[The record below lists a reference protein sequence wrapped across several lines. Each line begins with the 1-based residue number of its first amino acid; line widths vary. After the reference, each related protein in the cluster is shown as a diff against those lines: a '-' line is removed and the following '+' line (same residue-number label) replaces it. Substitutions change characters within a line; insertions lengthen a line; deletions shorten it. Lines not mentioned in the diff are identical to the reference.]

1 MSKRKRIIALLVG
14 VILLAGTAGTLAW
27 LSVTGVLVNQFGI
40 GSVTPSVQETL
51 NGNVKSD
58 VKAQN
63 TGTAPAYIRAAVDI
77 YWQDGNGAR
86 LWEEPKEEPKEEADY
101 EIAWSVA
108 DASGANLADNWVKA
122 SDGFYYWTSPV
133 LPAVKPACSLIELP
147 SSRQPKVAI
156 LSLISPLRRSRRR
169 PMRPCAMHGT
179 ARSMMACW
187 CRRME
192 VRKYGVPNSQRCCA
206 LLALH
211 GRGHFLRGRAR
222 CSRPCV
228 CRYSRDCL

>member
-51 NGNVKSD
+51 NGKVKSD
-58 VKAQN
+58 VKAKN

-77 YWQDGNGAR
+77 YWQDATSGAR
-86 LWEEPKEEPKEEADY
+86 LWDEPKAGTDY

-108 DASGANLADNWVKA
+108 DASGANSADNWVKA

-133 LPAVKPACSLIELP
+133 APMGKTDVLIKSVTEQKAYGKNLVVDISTQAIQSTPGDAAAEAWGCAVKDGVLVPP
-147 SSRQPKVAI
+147 
-156 LSLISPLRRSRRR
+156 
-169 PMRPCAMHGT
+169 HGG
-179 ARSMMACW
+179 A
-187 CRRME
+187 
-192 VRKYGVPNSQRCCA
+192 
-206 LLALH
+206 
-211 GRGHFLRGRAR
+211 
-222 CSRPCV
+222 
-228 CRYSRDCL
+228 

>member
-51 NGNVKSD
+51 NGKVKSD
-58 VKAQN
+58 VKAKN

-77 YWQDGNGAR
+77 YWQDQDGAR
-86 LWEEPKEEPKEEADY
+86 LWDEPKEEPKGEADY

-108 DASGANLADNWVKA
+108 DASGANSAYNWFMA

-133 LPAVKPACSLIELP
+133 APGAETGVLINRVTELKATEGRNLVVDISTQAVQATPDEAVHDAWGCSVENDVLVP
-147 SSRQPKVAI
+147 P
-156 LSLISPLRRSRRR
+156 
-169 PMRPCAMHGT
+169 HGG
-179 ARSMMACW
+179 A
-187 CRRME
+187 
-192 VRKYGVPNSQRCCA
+192 
-206 LLALH
+206 
-211 GRGHFLRGRAR
+211 
-222 CSRPCV
+222 
-228 CRYSRDCL
+228 

>member
-51 NGNVKSD
+51 NGKVKSD
-58 VKAQN
+58 VKAKN

-77 YWQDGNGAR
+77 YWQDQDGAR
-86 LWEEPKEEPKEEADY
+86 LWDEPKEEPKGEADY

-108 DASGANLADNWVKA
+108 DASGANSAYNWVKA

-133 LPAVKPACSLIELP
+133 APGAETGVLINSVTELKATEGRNLVVDISTQAVQATPDEAVHDAWGCSVENDVLVP
-147 SSRQPKVAI
+147 P
-156 LSLISPLRRSRRR
+156 
-169 PMRPCAMHGT
+169 HGG
-179 ARSMMACW
+179 
-187 CRRME
+187 
-192 VRKYGVPNSQRCCA
+192 RKYGVPDS
-206 LLALH
+206 
-211 GRGHFLRGRAR
+211 
-222 CSRPCV
+222 
-228 CRYSRDCL
+228 

>member
-27 LSVTGVLVNQFGI
+27 LSVTGVLVNKFGI

-51 NGNVKSD
+51 NGKVKSD
-58 VKAQN
+58 VKAKN

-86 LWEEPKEEPKEEADY
+86 LWEEPKGEADY

-108 DASGANLADNWVKA
+108 DASGANSAYNWVKA

-133 LPAVKPACSLIELP
+133 APGAETGVLINRVTELKVTEGRNLVVDISTQAVQATPDEAVHDAWGCSVENDVLVP
-147 SSRQPKVAI
+147 P
-156 LSLISPLRRSRRR
+156 
-169 PMRPCAMHGT
+169 HGG
-179 ARSMMACW
+179 A
-187 CRRME
+187 
-192 VRKYGVPNSQRCCA
+192 
-206 LLALH
+206 
-211 GRGHFLRGRAR
+211 
-222 CSRPCV
+222 
-228 CRYSRDCL
+228 

>member
-51 NGNVKSD
+51 YGKVKSD
-58 VKAQN
+58 VKAKN

-77 YWQDGNGAR
+77 YWQDQDGAR
-86 LWEEPKEEPKEEADY
+86 LWDEPKEEPKGEADY

-108 DASGANLADNWVKA
+108 DASGANSAYNWVKA

-133 LPAVKPACSLIELP
+133 APGAETGVLINRVTELKATEGRNLVVDISNQAVQATPDEAVRDAWGCSVENDVLVP
-147 SSRQPKVAI
+147 P
-156 LSLISPLRRSRRR
+156 
-169 PMRPCAMHGT
+169 HGG
-179 ARSMMACW
+179 A
-187 CRRME
+187 
-192 VRKYGVPNSQRCCA
+192 
-206 LLALH
+206 
-211 GRGHFLRGRAR
+211 
-222 CSRPCV
+222 
-228 CRYSRDCL
+228 

>member
-51 NGNVKSD
+51 NGKVKSD
-58 VKAQN
+58 VKAKN

-77 YWQDGNGAR
+77 YWQDQDGAR
-86 LWEEPKEEPKEEADY
+86 LWDEPKDEPKGEADY

-108 DASGANLADNWVKA
+108 DASGANSAYNWVKA

-133 LPAVKPACSLIELP
+133 APGAETGVLINRVTELKATEGRNLVVDISTQAVQAMPDEAVHDAWGCSVENDVLVP
-147 SSRQPKVAI
+147 P
-156 LSLISPLRRSRRR
+156 
-169 PMRPCAMHGT
+169 HGG
-179 ARSMMACW
+179 A
-187 CRRME
+187 
-192 VRKYGVPNSQRCCA
+192 
-206 LLALH
+206 
-211 GRGHFLRGRAR
+211 
-222 CSRPCV
+222 
-228 CRYSRDCL
+228 

>member
-51 NGNVKSD
+51 NGKVKSD
-58 VKAQN
+58 VKAKN

-77 YWQDGNGAR
+77 YWQDQDGAR
-86 LWEEPKEEPKEEADY
+86 LWDEPKEEPKGEADY

-108 DASGANLADNWVKA
+108 DASSANSAYNWVKA

-133 LPAVKPACSLIELP
+133 APGAETGVLINRVTELKATEGRNLVVDISTQAVQATPDEAVHDAWGCSVENDVLVP
-147 SSRQPKVAI
+147 P
-156 LSLISPLRRSRRR
+156 
-169 PMRPCAMHGT
+169 HGG
-179 ARSMMACW
+179 A
-187 CRRME
+187 
-192 VRKYGVPNSQRCCA
+192 
-206 LLALH
+206 
-211 GRGHFLRGRAR
+211 
-222 CSRPCV
+222 
-228 CRYSRDCL
+228 

>member
-51 NGNVKSD
+51 NGKVKSD
-58 VKAQN
+58 VKAKN

-77 YWQDGNGAR
+77 YWQDQDGAR
-86 LWEEPKEEPKEEADY
+86 LWDEPKKEPKGEADY

-108 DASGANLADNWVKA
+108 DASGANSAYNWVKA

-133 LPAVKPACSLIELP
+133 APGAETGVLINRVTELKATEGRNLVVDISTQAVQATPDEAVHDAWGCSVENDVLVP
-147 SSRQPKVAI
+147 P
-156 LSLISPLRRSRRR
+156 
-169 PMRPCAMHGT
+169 HGG
-179 ARSMMACW
+179 A
-187 CRRME
+187 
-192 VRKYGVPNSQRCCA
+192 
-206 LLALH
+206 
-211 GRGHFLRGRAR
+211 
-222 CSRPCV
+222 
-228 CRYSRDCL
+228 

>member
-51 NGNVKSD
+51 NGKVKSD
-58 VKAQN
+58 VKAKN

-77 YWQDGNGAR
+77 YWQDQDGAR
-86 LWEEPKEEPKEEADY
+86 LWDEPKEEPKGEADY

-108 DASGANLADNWVKA
+108 DASGANSAYNWVKA

-133 LPAVKPACSLIELP
+133 APGGETGVLINRVTELKTTKGRNLVVDISTQAVQAMPDEAVHDAWGCSVENDVLVP
-147 SSRQPKVAI
+147 P
-156 LSLISPLRRSRRR
+156 
-169 PMRPCAMHGT
+169 HGG
-179 ARSMMACW
+179 A
-187 CRRME
+187 
-192 VRKYGVPNSQRCCA
+192 
-206 LLALH
+206 
-211 GRGHFLRGRAR
+211 
-222 CSRPCV
+222 
-228 CRYSRDCL
+228 

>member
-133 LPAVKPACSLIELP
+133 APGGETGVLINRVTELKTTKGRNLVVDISTQAVQATPDEAVREAWDCTVNDGVLVP
-147 SSRQPKVAI
+147 P
-156 LSLISPLRRSRRR
+156 
-169 PMRPCAMHGT
+169 HGG
-179 ARSMMACW
+179 A
-187 CRRME
+187 
-192 VRKYGVPNSQRCCA
+192 
-206 LLALH
+206 
-211 GRGHFLRGRAR
+211 
-222 CSRPCV
+222 
-228 CRYSRDCL
+228 